1 MAVRNFVGA
10 FGHVVLDHILTVP
23 RLPRPDTSVGI
34 LERQRYFGGTAGN
47 LARAAG
53 RLGVRTSLASFVGP
67 DFPPDYRQAFRR
79 DGVDLHDLREIGGY
93 ATPEAWVF
101 SDGRGSQMTIIDQG
115 PWNLA
120 GRLSVLKHS
129 VRDVALVHL
138 GTGRPDY
145 YAKVADLA
153 ERLDRPIAFDPSQE
167 ITYLYDRRQFRS
179 LFRRATYFFANEGE
193 VVHAKRFMGATSV
206 KELLGTAAAVVVT
219 RGARGSSVYTRE
231 GTFAIPAVRPKRVVE
246 ITGAGDA
253 YRAGFYAGL
262 SRGYDLRRCGI
273 LASAVASFVVE
284 ERGTQ
289 TNLPTWAQTIV
300 RARRHA
306 SF

>member
-34 LERQRYFGGTAGN
+34 LDRQRYFGGTAGN

-53 RLGVRTSLASFVGP
+53 RLGVRTSLASFVGR
-67 DFPPDYRQAFRR
+67 DFPADYRLALRK
-79 DGVDLHDLREIGGY
+79 DGVDLRDLRIVPGH
-93 ATPEAWVF
+93 ATPQAWVF
-101 SDGRGSQMTIIDQG
+101 SDGRGHQMTVIDQG
-115 PWNLA
+115 PWNL
-120 GRLSVLKHS
+120 GERLPVLRHS
-129 VRDVALVHL
+129 VRDVEVVHL
-138 GTGRPDY
+138 GTGRPAY
-145 YAKVADLA
+145 YAKVAALA
-153 ERLDRPIAFDPSQE
+153 EDLGRPLDFDPAQE
-167 ITYLYDRRQFRS
+167 ISYLYDRRSFRD
-179 LFRRATYFFANEGE
+179 LFRRTRYFFGNEHE
-193 VVHAKRFMGATSV
+193 VALAMRYTGATSLRD
-206 KELLGTAAAVVVT
+206 LLRPVEAVIVT
-219 RGARGSSVYTRE
+219 RGARGSRVVTPD
-231 GTFAIPAVRPKRVVE
+231 GKIDIPAVRPRRVVE

-262 SRGYDLRRCGI
+262 ARGYDLRRCGI

-284 ERGTQ
+284 RKGTQ
-289 TNLPTWAQTIV
+289 TNLPTWAQTLT

>member
-1 MAVRNFVGA
+1 MAVKNFVGA

-23 RLPRPDTSVGI
+23 HLPRPDTSVGI
-34 LERQRYFGGTAGN
+34 LDRQRYFGGTAGN
-47 LARAAG
+47 LARAAA

-67 DFPPDYRQAFRR
+67 DFPGDYRAALRR
-79 DGVDLHDLREIGGY
+79 DGVDLRDLREIRGSS
-93 ATPEAWVF
+93 TPEAWVF

-120 GRLSVLKHS
+120 GRLPVLTHS
-129 VRDVALVHL
+129 VRDVDLVHL
-138 GTGRPDY
+138 GTGRPEY
-145 YAKVADLA
+145 YERIADLA
-153 ERLDRPIAFDPSQE
+153 VRLGRPIAFDPAQE
-167 ITYLYDRRQFRS
+167 ITYVYDRRRFRG
-179 LFRRATYFFANEGE
+179 LFRRATYFFGNEAE
-193 VVHAKRFMGATSV
+193 VAQAKRFMGVTSV
-206 KELLGTAAAVVVT
+206 KELLGTAEAVVVT
-219 RGARGSSVYTRE
+219 RGAKGSAVYTKE
-231 GTFAIPAVRPKRVVE
+231 GRFAIPAVRPRRVLE

-262 SRGYDLRRCGI
+262 AHGYDLRRCGI

-284 ERGTQ
+284 EKGTQ
-289 TNLPTWAQTIV
+289 TNLPTWSQTIS